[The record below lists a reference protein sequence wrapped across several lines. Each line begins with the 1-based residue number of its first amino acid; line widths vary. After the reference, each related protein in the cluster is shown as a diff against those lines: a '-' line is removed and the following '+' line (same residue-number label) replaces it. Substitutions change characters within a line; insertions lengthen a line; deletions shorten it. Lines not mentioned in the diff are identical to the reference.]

1 MTTNNGWYTLT
12 DAEREE
18 LSAEITGG
26 NVIPDHYSE
35 RDSFE
40 ITLSSG
46 ALVTGSYLWSDADA
60 TEWELEV
67 AR

>member
-1 MTTNNGWYTLT
+1 MHPWYTLT

-26 NVIPDHYSE
+26 NVIPDHYSK

-46 ALVTGSYLWSDADA
+46 ALVTGSYLWSDDDA